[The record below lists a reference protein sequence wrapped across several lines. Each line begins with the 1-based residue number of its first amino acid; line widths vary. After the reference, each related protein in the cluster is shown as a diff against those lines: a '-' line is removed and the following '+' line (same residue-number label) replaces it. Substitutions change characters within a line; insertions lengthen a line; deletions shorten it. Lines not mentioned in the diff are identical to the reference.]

1 MNINTLYELK
11 AKYEREVL
19 VAEAKVEVVNDL
31 IEAER
36 EELSKTEIV
45 EFETEETDLSATQNV
60 M

>member
-36 EELSKTEIV
+36 EEQSKTEIV
-45 EFETEETDLSATQNV
+45 EFETEQTEFSATDNV

>member
-31 IEAER
+31 IETER
-36 EELSKTEIV
+36 EEQSKTEIV